1 MLIWLNFNNDRHFYE
16 TLNIR
21 RENLNLRDGESNMAA
36 IVTAEL
42 SFESV
47 THFLLCELIKTCRK

>member
-42 SFESV
+42 SF
-47 THFLLCELIKTCRK
+47 

>member
-16 TLNIR
+16 TLNI
-21 RENLNLRDGESNMAA
+21 NGEFNMAA